1 VADQAISKPGPT
13 ILEDCREQ
21 AHRWS
26 GQLGRLFGWLF
37 VMEFGLVS
45 VVLGV
50 LVVDWPETPEFLA
63 TAAGAW
69 LLLLA
74 GCRAFGLLAERPVD
88 SPVRTASWPRL
99 VAGFA
104 AAFCVG
110 TGYVLMHADWPTR
123 PAAIPTA
130 LTFGAV
136 TIGACGVL
144 DVMVARFGPRAAAR
158 TLLVRAGGWIA
169 AALVLM
175 ALLSSSPPAALA
187 CAAVVIG
194 VVELGRGAYELRRAV
209 AVRADSAV
217 PEEPVDDR
225 DPFTGLWLDDD
236 VVTSPMRLR

>member
-1 VADQAISKPGPT
+1 
-13 ILEDCREQ
+13 
-21 AHRWS
+21 
-26 GQLGRLFGWLF
+26 
-37 VMEFGLVS
+37 MEFGLVS

-50 LVVDWPETPEFLA
+50 LVADWPETPEFIA

-88 SPVRTASWPRL
+88 SPARTAPWPRL

-110 TGYVLMHADWPTR
+110 TGYVLMHAAWPTR

-144 DVMVARFGPRAAAR
+144 DVMVARFGPRADAR
-158 TLLVRAGGWIA
+158 QLLVRAAGWIA
-169 AALVLM
+169 AALALM
-175 ALLSSSPPAALA
+175 ALLSRSPSAAMA
-187 CAAVVIG
+187 VAAVLIG
-194 VVELGRGAYELRRAV
+194 VVELVRGAYALHRAV
-209 AVRADSAV
+209 NRQTGTTGRVGRAGIRGTNRKAGGR
-217 PEEPVDDR
+217 PAG
-225 DPFTGLWLDDD
+225 DPADGEQVEAGPSTGWFLPGLLDDD
-236 VVTSPMRLR
+236 TAPAAAAR